1 MKNRGI
7 VLLQKNEK
15 ILKGDWMKKELIL
28 LREYMKRNELDA
40 YIIPSSDAH
49 QGEYVADHFQGRK
62 WVSGFTGSAGTAVI
76 LREKAGVW
84 TDGRYF
90 IQAQRQLEG
99 SGFDLFKMAVEGVP
113 TYGEWLAS
121 ELVEGAKV
129 GFDGRVICQNDFQGI
144 DKELKGK
151 DVHYH
156 IKEDA
161 LSEIWEERPELSKDK
176 IFDFDVK
183 FAGASREERV
193 EAVRE
198 ELRRKK
204 AQMYLISSLD
214 DIAWLLNLRGQD
226 VKNTP
231 LFYSYVVVEEKK
243 VVLFID
249 GEKVDTKLSEILT
262 GSNIDVMPYE
272 EIGNYLDM
280 NTKGKTIICD
290 PSKTSRYAYSFLE
303 NGSVIEQQDMTT
315 KSKALK
321 NEVEREHVRRAY
333 IKDCVALTKFFNYIE
348 KNVEKGITE
357 LGAES
362 VLEGFRRE
370 DSSFIYNSFDPIA
383 GYRDHAA
390 MMHFKATEENT
401 YTLERKG
408 FFLVDSGGQYLDGTT
423 DITRT
428 LVMGDL
434 THEEKFDFTIA
445 LQGVI
450 ELSTTKFLKGT
461 SGYALDTICRK
472 PMWNQGIDYKCG
484 TGHGIGFFL
493 NIHEGPCGFGP
504 RPTYNTP
511 LLEGMLVTIEPGVYK
526 ENRHGIRHENSV
538 FVQKSMESE
547 FGEFLELE
555 TITYFPI
562 DTRAIL
568 VDELSSFQRKWLND
582 YHKKTYEILSSY
594 LTGDDLEWLEERTKE
609 I

>member
-1 MKNRGI
+1 
-7 VLLQKNEK
+7 
-15 ILKGDWMKKELIL
+15 MKKELVL
-28 LREYMKRNELDA
+28 LREYMDRNKLDA

-62 WVSGFTGSAGTAVI
+62 WISGFTGSAGTAVI
-76 LREKAGVW
+76 LRDKAGVW

-90 IQAQRQLEG
+90 IQAERQLEN
-99 SGFDLFKMAVEGVP
+99 SGFELFKMAVDGVP
-113 TYGEWLAS
+113 TYNQWLAS
-121 ELVEGAKV
+121 ELKEGARV
-129 GFDGRVICQNDFQGI
+129 GFDGRVICQKDFNGI
-144 DKELKGK
+144 DEELKNKG
-151 DVHYH
+151 VHYH
-156 IKEDA
+156 ITEDA
-161 LSEIWEERPELSKDK
+161 LSEIWDGRPHLSKDL

-183 FAGASREERV
+183 FAGVSRDKRIEEI
-193 EAVRE
+193 RE
-198 ELRRKK
+198 ELKSK
-204 AQMYLISSLD
+204 NAHMYLISSLD

-231 LFYSYVVVEEKK
+231 LFYSYVLVEEKK
-243 VVLFID
+243 VVLFINR
-249 GEKVDTKLSEILT
+249 EKIDENLFKILT
-262 GSNIDVMPYE
+262 ESNIDILPYN
-272 EIGNYLDM
+272 EIGSYLDA
-280 NTKGKTIICD
+280 NTKDKTIICD

-303 NGSVIEQQDMTT
+303 KGRIIEQQDITT
-315 KSKALK
+315 RDKALK
-321 NEVEREHVRRAY
+321 NEIEREHIKRAY
-333 IKDCVALTKFFNYIE
+333 IKDCVALVKFFNHIE
-348 KNVEKGITE
+348 KNVEAGITE
-357 LGAES
+357 LSAES
-362 VLEGFRRE
+362 ILEGYRRE

-383 GYRDHAA
+383 GYKDHAA
-390 MMHFKATEENT
+390 MMHFKATKENT
-401 YTLERKG
+401 HTLERKG

-504 RPTYNTP
+504 RPGYNTP

-538 FVQKSMESE
+538 FVRKSMESE

-555 TITYFPI
+555 TITYFPV

-568 VDELSSFQRKWLND
+568 VDELSNFQRNWLND
-582 YHKKTYEILSSY
+582 YHKRTYELLSSH
-594 LTGDDLEWLEERTKE
+594 LKGSDLEWLKERTKE